1 MKENKFYLVSE
12 RALPEV
18 LQKVVEARRLLDSER
33 AMTIQEAVDQVG
45 ISRSS
50 FYKYKDDVLPFHE
63 TMRGKTINL
72 MLQVDDTPGLLTK
85 VLAKVA
91 DSRANIL
98 TIHQTIPIGGIAS
111 ITLGIE
117 LQPQSGDISEM
128 IDSMQKTE
136 GVHYIKI
143 LGRE

>member
-1 MKENKFYLVSE
+1 MSEDKFYLVRE
-12 RALPEV
+12 KALPEV
-18 LQKVVEARRLLDSER
+18 LLKVVEAKRLLDSER
-33 AMTIQEAVDQVG
+33 VMTIQEATDAVD

-85 VLAKVA
+85 VLARVA
-91 DSRANIL
+91 KSHANIL

-117 LQPQSGDISEM
+117 MLPQSGDLQSM
-128 IDSMQKTE
+128 IDAMKETD